1 MRRPLCLQTCFPPG
15 RDNITASVAAVAF
28 GWCYSEPGFS
38 LSPGFGVGS
47 GSGFLSSPPEL
58 AELEV
63 LLDAELDAE
72 LEVLD
77 ELLELD
83 DSLGFSSSP
92 PMIVTSLVKSQ
103 VFAGLYVIFSLVV
116 GNCSMG
122 LPASAAFMKLR
133 QMGAHVLPP

>member
-1 MRRPLCLQTCFPPG
+1 M
-15 RDNITASVAAVAF
+15 SVAAVAF
-28 GWCYSEPGFS
+28 SWCYSEPGFS

-72 LEVLD
+72 LEVFD